1 MELKERLTTLVRTV
15 PPAQQV
21 GIAVSVVILAL
32 ASVMFFRWVT
42 APSFT
47 VLYAGMQGRQVQS
60 VIDELETQG
69 VDYKLEAAGSRI
81 LVPRSQVYELRA
93 SLAAA
98 GLQGEVVPAGYEL
111 LDEQGLT
118 LSNFQQRIS
127 FQRALEGELSKT
139 LNAMDGVESATV
151 HLVIPDEPLFSEER
165 RSPTAS
171 VLVRP
176 VRDLTDGEVEA
187 MVFLVASS
195 VDGLDPAQVT
205 VADVSGEVLHAAG
218 EESTVTGMSGRSL
231 RQTRDF
237 EHALTTDLQT
247 LLSSVL
253 GPGRSAVVVRA
264 DLDFDQ
270 RSLERETFGEDTQ
283 TLSEQTVEE
292 EYSGT
297 GIAPGAAL
305 GADGGIVTGDAG
317 EYDYARN
324 EVLRE
329 YGIDREVTSVISAPG
344 DIRRLSVAVI
354 VDDGSAGG
362 APMPIEDVER
372 LVAAAAGLDAE
383 RGDVIEVS
391 AVPFALEAGND
402 AAPLPEPS
410 PVDEWIERLPEIIG
424 GVLMLGVVLSLLV
437 MSRGRRRAAVEVA
450 HSAPAPL
457 PQPEPERVLASV
469 SGGRRA
475 DDAPQAAFEPSI
487 ADDVIDLVQRQ
498 PEEIATLLRSWL
510 ADRR

>member
-1 MELKERLTTLVRTV
+1 MEFKERLTTLARTV

-42 APSFT
+42 APSYT
-47 VLYAGMQGRQVQS
+47 VLYAGMAGAQVQA

-69 VDYKLEAAGSRI
+69 VDYKLEAAGTRI
-81 LVPRSQVYELRA
+81 LVPRSEVYELRA

-139 LNAMDGVESATV
+139 LLAMDGVESATV
-151 HLVIPDEPLFSEER
+151 HLVIPDEPLFSEQR

-176 VRDLTDGEVEA
+176 VRGLSDGEVEA
-187 MVFLVASS
+187 MVFLVSSS
-195 VDGLDPAQVT
+195 VDGLEPGQVT

-218 EESTVTGMSGRSL
+218 EESTVTGMSSRSL

-237 EHALTTDLQT
+237 ENALTSDLQT

-253 GPGRSAVVVRA
+253 GPGRSALVVRA

-270 RSLERETFGEDTQ
+270 RSLERETFGQDTQ

-297 GIAPGAAL
+297 GVAPGATL

-317 EYDYARN
+317 QYDYARN

-329 YGIDREVTSVISAPG
+329 YGIDRELTSVISAPG
-344 DIRRLSVAVI
+344 EIRRLSVAVI

-362 APMPIEDVER
+362 APIPLEDVER
-372 LVAAAAGLDAE
+372 LVAAAAGLDAA

-391 AVPFALEAGND
+391 AAPFTLDVVD
-402 AAPLPEPS
+402 AAPLPAPS
-410 PVDEWIERLPEIIG
+410 PVDEWVGRLPEIIG
-424 GVLMLGVVLSLLV
+424 AVLMLGVVVSLLV
-437 MSRGRRRAAVEVA
+437 MSRGRRRSGVAVDV
-450 HSAPAPL
+450 PRPL
-457 PQPEPERVLASV
+457 PQPEPDRVLASV
-469 SGGRRA
+469 GGGRRA
-475 DDAPQAAFEPSI
+475 ADAPQPAFEPSI
-487 ADDVIDLVQRQ
+487 ADAVTDLVQRQ